1 MVHKIDGLNITQ
13 VEVLFLS
20 KRNMMDYIEQD
31 CSICGSSKL
40 KSQGKWIYLMDLSK
54 VVLPLPS
61 IMGCML

>member
-1 MVHKIDGLNITQ
+1 MVHKIDGLNFIQ